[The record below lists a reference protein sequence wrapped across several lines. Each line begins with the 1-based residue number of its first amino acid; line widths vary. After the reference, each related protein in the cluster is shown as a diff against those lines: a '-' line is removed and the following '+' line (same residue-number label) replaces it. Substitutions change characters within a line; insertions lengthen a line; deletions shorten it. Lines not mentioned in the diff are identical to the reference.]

1 MVSNSEEGAN
11 EGTPA
16 ISLQNT
22 PNIAA
27 VSVVKRT
34 TALQKILASIL
45 DRSDRE
51 TLMLQRWNE

>member
-1 MVSNSEEGAN
+1 MVNNSEEGAD

-16 ISLQNT
+16 KYLQNT

-27 VSVVKRT
+27 ISVVGRT
-34 TALQKILASIL
+34 TTLQKILASIL